1 MKVLILGLTN
11 KTGLAVARNLSKF
24 GCLVDAIYINDVAA
38 RHSKYVNNSY
48 FFGDPE
54 LDVNAFTDNLLKH
67 LSDNE
72 YDGLIPI
79 HDAALEICRYK
90 KQEISAKVKIAGLNE
105 DSSYKYSINKHEM
118 LTIGEKNGLT
128 IPKSILIETL
138 TSFQEIERTNFNFPI
153 VAKPVSSAAIRNNKL
168 YAYSVKICKNYEE
181 LTNFIRENVNSVNIL
196 IQEFVKGYGIGYNFI
211 SKNGKIQNEYIHRRI
226 NENNG
231 VSSLRESLTTE
242 NYNLKTKVTKI
253 VEEMNWNGVGMIEFM
268 IKPDDS
274 AVLMEFN
281 GRFFGSV
288 ELSAK
293 SGINLPVLFLKQ
305 FILDQEIPENL
316 PLKRSSVRY
325 IHDEVIL
332 YSSYLFQGKSKLF
345 YRWFFELI
353 GSLFKSRHYFETTVL
368 NDYRFSFAFYRYNLK
383 RIFSK
388 LKRKKK
394 VKQIQIKSLSKTDLT
409 GIKKITYVCFG
420 NICRSPFAHFIS
432 QIYTDQFQF
441 DSIGFVNKEN
451 RLSPTNAVLAA
462 KNFSVNLDLHLS
474 KSISNFDNYETDLF
488 IVMDKSNY
496 YELQQR
502 GIPDSKI
509 RFLANQE
516 ITDPYG
522 KSLDQFQDIY
532 LKIEKEIIRIF
543 NTK

>member
-54 LDVNAFTDNLLKH
+54 LDVNAFTENLLKH

-90 KQEISAKVKIAGLNE
+90 KQEIAEKVKIAGLNE

-128 IPKSILIETL
+128 IPKSNLIDTL
-138 TSFQEIERTNFNFPI
+138 ISFQKIEPTTFNFPI

-168 YAYSVKICKNYEE
+168 YAYSVKICENYEE

-211 SKNGKIQNEYIHRRI
+211 SKNGEIQNEYIHRRI

-231 VSSLRESLTTE
+231 VSSLRESLTTD

-253 VEEMNWNGVGMIEFM
+253 VEEMNWNGVGMVEFM
-268 IKPDDS
+268 IKPDGS
-274 AVLMEFN
+274 PVLMEFN

-288 ELSAK
+288 ELSAR
-293 SGINLPVLFLKQ
+293 SGINLPILFLKQ

-345 YRWFFELI
+345 FRWFFELI

-368 NDYRFSFAFYRYNLK
+368 NDYKFSIAFYHYDLK

-394 VKQIQIKSLSKTDLT
+394 VKKIQIKSLSKIDLI

-432 QIYTDQFQF
+432 QNCTDQFEF
-441 DSIGFVNKEN
+441 DSLGFVNKEN

-462 KNFSVNLDLHLS
+462 KSFSVDLDLHLS
-474 KSISNFDNYETDLF
+474 KSLSNVDNYETDLF

-502 GIPDSKI
+502 GIYESKI

-522 KSLDQFQDIY
+522 KSLDEFQDIY
-532 LKIEKEIIRIF
+532 KKIEQEIIRIF